1 MGKYLYRYLRLIS
14 FEIIII
20 IIIIIIYLFVYFI
33 FFFVLFSGF
42 LMLDC
47 LQLLYRQGYILYVNG
62 KWSGEILEP
71 GQKQTTLTGFT
82 PGNAICVQLSAITYD
97 LPAPVPIHSN
107 QGGAKLQ
114 HFSSRCEQPDS
125 GIESSSSLRSK
136 RPAEET
142 KRYACSTGPPLVIQ
156 YSNLVKSVS
165 SLELV
170 KLGCRSA
177 SVTWSLDNSADCS
190 IEPKVLTILCWKL
203 SAEEC
208 VIKQIVTGKMVID
221 LVYMR
226 DSGLVNGATLSSV
239 SIVKILKIW

>member
-1 MGKYLYRYLRLIS
+1 
-14 FEIIII
+14 
-20 IIIIIIYLFVYFI
+20 
-33 FFFVLFSGF
+33 
-42 LMLDC
+42 MLHC

-71 GQKQTTLTGFT
+71 GQQQTTLTGFT

-97 LPAPVPIHSN
+97 LPAPVPVHSN
-107 QGGAKLQ
+107 QEGAKLQ
-114 HFSSRCEQPDS
+114 HFSSRYEQPDS

-136 RPAEET
+136 RSTDET
-142 KRYACSTGPPLVIQ
+142 KQYACSTGVPLVIQ

-177 SVTWSLDNSADCS
+177 SVTWSLDDSTDRS
-190 IEPKVLTILCWKL
+190 IEPTVLTILCWKS

-208 VIKQIVTGKMVID
+208 VIKQIVTGKMIIANSACARM
-221 LVYMR
+221 LAIR
-226 DSGLVNGATLSSV
+226 ALSLQV
-239 SIVKILKIW
+239 LFVFTARLL